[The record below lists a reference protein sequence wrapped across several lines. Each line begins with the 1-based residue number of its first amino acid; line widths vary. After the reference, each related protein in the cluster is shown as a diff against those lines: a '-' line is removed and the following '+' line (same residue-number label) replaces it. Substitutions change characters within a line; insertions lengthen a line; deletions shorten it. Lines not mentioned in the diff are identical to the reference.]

1 MTPMP
6 PLRFASLVTLVL
18 AGLFLTGCGGRG
30 GKTVAVVNGQ
40 VITDADVARRMAK
53 LPASYRQALGGNQRR
68 LLEEM
73 VLETLLFQEARKR
86 GLDRDPLVQELLTE
100 AKRQIMIGRLMEQ
113 EGQREGPVGDQEVA
127 EYYNQ
132 HKAEFAQPERWRVSQ
147 ILLPT
152 EVQAKEALDRLGRG
166 ESFGAVA
173 QELSQDP
180 SKTKGG
186 DLGYFSRGQLI
197 QEFEEAVFQLKVGQT
212 SGVVK
217 TSLGY
222 HVIYLADHQPPQQ
235 RGLGDV
241 REQIVQ
247 DLQSR
252 RGRSRVDQFVGQLRR
267 QAHVFIRD
275 DTAQTSA
282 PVSTDQDAGED
293 QPQAVP
299 DAPAAADAR

>member
-1 MTPMP
+1 MTPMLP
-6 PLRFASLVTLVL
+6 HRVVSLATLLVT
-18 AGLFLTGCGGRG
+18 GLLLTGCSGRG
-30 GKTVAVVNGQ
+30 GKTVAVVTGQ
-40 VITDADVARRMAK
+40 VITEADVAHRMTK

-113 EGQREGPVGDQEVA
+113 EGQREGPVGDPAVA
-127 EYYNQ
+127 EYYDQ
-132 HKAEFAQPERWRVSQ
+132 HKAEFSQPERWRVSQ
-147 ILLPT
+147 ILVPT
-152 EVQAKEALDRLGRG
+152 EPQAKQVLDRLGRG
-166 ESFGAVA
+166 ESFGGVA
-173 QELSQDP
+173 EELSQDP

-197 QEFEEAVFQLKVGQT
+197 PEFEEAVFQLKVGQT

-222 HVIYLADHQPPQQ
+222 HVISLADHQLPQQ

-275 DTAQTSA
+275 DAAQASA
-282 PVSTDQDAGED
+282 AASPDGGAGDD
-293 QPQAVP
+293 QPKAIP
-299 DAPAAADAR
+299 DAPAAVPAR